1 MYRDHLHLRQL
12 HPRARVSS
20 RIRAFARGQPK
31 VRDARKKQDR
41 EKPSKDEK
49 MQERRERRGVDTL
62 NGGQVAFLVLTGV
75 LSCVLICLVVA
86 FMCWAAIVLVDSS
99 SYKSP
104 GSCGL
109 PLIWL
114 FALLASLLIAVSV
127 ATGGGKDAAGNVGLL
142 GFLQLGL
149 TVGLTLWGVALWV
162 GMEASL
168 VKNSSKTIRAGPVTD
183 CHSTS
188 GAVPGDIGDA
198 ASFAAAFVRDPAPV
212 TVPSGGGDAGAHPLW
227 SRFPRPSCASVEH
240 RLFSCRGWFR
250 ARASRDPSGR
260 VAE

>member
-12 HPRARVSS
+12 HPRSIPPRVRAS
-20 RIRAFARGQPK
+20 RAAKGQGC
-31 VRDARKKQDR
+31 AQKKALQFL
-41 EKPSKDEK
+41 SKDEK

-168 VKNSSKTIRAGPVTD
+168 VKNSSKTISAGPVTD
-183 CHSTS
+183 CHSIP
-188 GAVPGDIGDA
+188 GAVSGDIGDS
-198 ASFAAAFVRDPAPV
+198 ASFAAAIVRDPAPV

>member
-12 HPRARVSS
+12 HPRSIPPRVRAS
-20 RIRAFARGQPK
+20 RAAKGQGC
-31 VRDARKKQDR
+31 AQKKALQFL
-41 EKPSKDEK
+41 SKDEK

-99 SYKSP
+99 SYRAP

-162 GMEASL
+162 GMEASR
-168 VKNSSKTIRAGPVTD
+168 VKNSSKTTTAGPVTD

-188 GAVPGDIGDA
+188 GAVSGDVGDA
-198 ASFAAAFVRDPAPV
+198 ASFAAAFVRGPAPF
-212 TVPSGGGDAGAHPLW
+212 TLPAGRGDAGAHPLW
-227 SRFPRPSCASVEH
+227 SHFPRPTFASVEH
-240 RLFSCRGWFR
+240 GLFRSRGWLR
-250 ARASRDPSGR
+250 ARASRDASGR
-260 VAE
+260 GAE